1 MKPDKSE
8 GEARR
13 SLARFGG
20 MAFQMGTVIALF
32 AFLGQWLDK
41 KYQTTDPWFTIL
53 FSLLGIGASLYLML
67 KEIGKS

>member
-1 MKPDKSE
+1 MKPDNSG

-20 MAFQMGTVIALF
+20 MAIQMGIVIALF
-32 AFLGQWLDK
+32 AFFGQWLDK
-41 KYQTTDPWFTIL
+41 KYQTNDPWFTIL
-53 FSLLGIGASLYLML
+53 LSLLGIGASLYLML